1 MIVIDHAPADWFL
14 LREDNRY
21 WLDIN
26 CTMSATGF
34 SLLLPLGATELAEV
48 LVDAHAACARLAA
61 QVQARPHAYAVRDCS
76 MLHGNRVLA
85 AVRAW
90 CAAGSTTAA

>member
-26 CTMSATGF
+26 CSISATSF
-34 SLLLPLGATELAEV
+34 SILLRLNATE
-48 LVDAHAACARLAA
+48 
-61 QVQARPHAYAVRDCS
+61 
-76 MLHGNRVLA
+76 
-85 AVRAW
+85 
-90 CAAGSTTAA
+90 